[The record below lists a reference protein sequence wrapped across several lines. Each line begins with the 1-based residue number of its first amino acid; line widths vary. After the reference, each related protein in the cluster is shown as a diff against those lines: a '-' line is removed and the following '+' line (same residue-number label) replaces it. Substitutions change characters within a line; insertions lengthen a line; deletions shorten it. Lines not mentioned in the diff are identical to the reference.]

1 VSTGARHRELVGGFS
16 SCEVAVL
23 GDLMLDHY
31 VWGDVDRI
39 SPEAPIPVVRVDHE
53 SSMLGGA
60 GNVARNLASLGARV
74 SLVAVVGHDAA
85 AEDLR
90 LRADEWKLDTAGIVP
105 DPERVTTQKTRVIAR
120 GQQVVRYDRESED
133 PISEAVAER
142 VLDQVRRLAPRV
154 SGVVIEDY
162 GKGLLTPEL
171 IAAALQIFAEHGVRV
186 FVDPKNPPWHQ
197 FAGVE
202 LLKPNCR
209 EAEEACRIRV
219 ATDADMERVIERVLE
234 LSGARAVAVTRGAEG
249 MTLLE
254 AGTDVVHVRGTRRA
268 VADAAGAGDTAIAV
282 LTLARLVGGS
292 WLEAAELANGA
303 AGFVVGVRGTAT
315 LSAAELLAELERR
328 R

>member
-1 VSTGARHRELVGGFS
+1 MISHSRQRELIGAFAN
-16 SCEVAVL
+16 CEVGVL

-74 SLVAVVGHDAA
+74 SLVAVVGSDAA

-90 LRADEWKLDTAGIVP
+90 LRADEWKLDTAGIVS
-105 DPERVTTQKTRVIAR
+105 DASRVTTQKTRVIAR
-120 GQQVVRYDRESED
+120 GQQVVRYDRETEEPLSD
-133 PISEAVAER
+133 AVTGRVLER
-142 VLDQVRRLAPRV
+142 VREVARRV
-154 SGVVIEDY
+154 SGVVVEDY
-162 GKGLLTPEL
+162 GKGLLTPSL
-171 IAAALQIFAEHGVRV
+171 IASALEIFSEHGVRV
-186 FVDPKNPPWHQ
+186 FVDPKNPPWNH

-209 EAEEACRIRV
+209 EAEEACRLRV
-219 ATDADMERVIERVLE
+219 SSDLDMERVIARVLE
-234 LSGARAVAVTRGAEG
+234 LSGARTVAVTRGAAG

-254 AGTDVVHVRGTRRA
+254 AGSEALHVRGTRRA
-268 VADAAGAGDTAIAV
+268 VADAAGAGDTAISV

-303 AGFVVGVRGTAT
+303 AGFVVGIRGTAT
-315 LSAAELLAELERR
+315 LSPSDLLAELERQR
-328 R
+328 